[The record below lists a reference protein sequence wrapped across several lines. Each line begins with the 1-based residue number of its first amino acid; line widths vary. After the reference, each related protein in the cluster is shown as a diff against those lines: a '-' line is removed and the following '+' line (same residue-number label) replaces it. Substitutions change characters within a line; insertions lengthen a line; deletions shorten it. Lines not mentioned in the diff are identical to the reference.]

1 MKLIFNR
8 YLKIEERLYSQILLA
23 LISIFSQNMDE
34 FEKQIRTLE
43 SVHLRI
49 SKYSAAPRIFNLLV
63 CI

>member
-1 MKLIFNR
+1 MKLMFNH

-34 FEKQIRTLE
+34 FEKQIR
-43 SVHLRI
+43 
-49 SKYSAAPRIFNLLV
+49 IFNLLV